1 MENRNTSAPK
11 TRIYKVL
18 IRMMNKHLTIDIP
31 GDWKISK
38 LRKFL
43 EFNFNDQIK
52 NSTINFIYSGKTI
65 TTDDSLSEIVK
76 VFYL

>member
-1 MENRNTSAPK
+1 MEHRNTSGSK

-65 TTDDSLSEIVK
+65 TSDDSLSEIVK
-76 VFYL
+76 VF